1 MLVSTFSMEGGSEKG
16 SVHRRGGA
24 LTLRWTKVL
33 YPGCIGIFEV
43 LGVLSSFLDT
53 ANQEQRE
60 HRSTGRRF
68 EQRRKRRRRRSGYSV
83 IVL

>member
-1 MLVSTFSMEGGSEKG
+1 MRYGGGCGEVRVRERGGREGGNEKG
-16 SVHRRGGA
+16 SVRRRGGA
-24 LTLRWTKVL
+24 LTPRLTKAL
-33 YPGCIGIFEV
+33 YPGCTRIFEV

-68 EQRRKRRRRRSGYSV
+68 E
-83 IVL
+83 